1 MNVKFTNPCPGGELE
16 GSSIFNKS
24 KIVFSTKKD
33 TEIICPYNGIVDS
46 AKSNYVVIKHNVNG
60 EEWTSRLKNFKCYVG
75 HNQRL
80 KEGQQIGYGDGG
92 KFTFDISPDVDAEK
106 LITVGVGFKEG
117 GFFGGNKDDDND
129 EHGSNNK
136 KVRGEKNL
144 LSDLLK
150 SFLAPVSFVQG
161 ALLPKSTNESI
172 SDSKN
177 KLIQEDIKKI
187 KRLL

>member
-1 MNVKFTNPCPGGELE
+1 MNVKFTNPCPSGELE

-46 AKSNYVVIKHNVNG
+46 AKSDYVVIKHNVNG
-60 EEWTSRLKNFKCYVG
+60 EEWTSRLKNFKCNVG
-75 HNQRL
+75 YNQKL
-80 KEGQQIGYGDGG
+80 KEGQQIGYGNGG

-106 LITVGVGFKEG
+106 LITVGVSFNEG
-117 GFFGGNKDDDND
+117 GFFGGDNGDDGDNGYRSKGGKSED
-129 EHGSNNK
+129 SAMK
-136 KVRGEKNL
+136 
-144 LSDLLK
+144 DLLK

-161 ALLPKSTNESI
+161 ALLPKSTKESV

-177 KLIQEDIKKI
+177 NLIQEEIKKI